1 MSSLKSIQLVQG
13 TGLYSPLAGAIV
25 RVRGVATGRSATGF
39 YLQDPNPDLDD
50 SSSCGIFVSATS
62 AQMAEFGARLW
73 QQVLEVSG
81 IVLDYIR
88 SENDRPSTQIVLQEL
103 EFLDQEAPEI
113 EPVWL
118 SAELLP
124 LNCAALSKRLNNW
137 ESMVVGI
144 RSGAVFSAPSNP
156 FGDYVVVLRGML
168 HGHPQSRLGTAVL
181 DPENPERWFPGFR
194 IARTDDAPLVNVG
207 DRLAQDVF
215 GPLSYRANSFQI
227 VARGK
232 LKVQYTGLSE
242 KLSALAIDP
251 GPEFTSILT
260 LNAFNLDQHLERAE
274 LVEDPRRDID
284 DDVGDRRFEMLA
296 KVIVRQALSPAIIA
310 LQEIQDND
318 GAEITAVTDAHL
330 TYLRLVN
337 AVRKQG
343 GPDYLWADIAPIA
356 NADGGQ
362 PGGNIRN
369 AYLYDPARVELLP
382 GSLQLLGAD
391 TEAFEGSRKPLVAHF
406 RVRRS
411 DKSLAVINV
420 HLASKRHQY
429 SIFAPSQAGFDPRE
443 RTRIDQ
449 ALLIRAHLEE
459 LQARG
464 LDYYV
469 TGDFNDFDFSPT
481 LAALCGESSVNLV
494 DAIPVQ
500 ERFDYNHRGKLH
512 TLMHAIVSH
521 AQAQPG
527 RWHFQILHGN
537 ELQGV
542 QPGSLGT
549 RATDHAY
556 VIGYLLV
563 GKAG

>member
-1 MSSLKSIQLVQG
+1 MTSLKSIQAVQG
-13 TGLYSPLAGAIV
+13 DGLYSPLAGAIV
-25 RVRGVATGRSATGF
+25 RVRGVATGRSGVGF
-39 YLQDPNPDLDD
+39 YLQDPNPDLEDP
-50 SSSCGIFVSATS
+50 SSSGIFVSATA
-62 AQMAEFGARLW
+62 AQMAEFGPRLW
-73 QQVLEVSG
+73 QQTLEVSG

-103 EFLDQEAPEI
+103 ELLDEEAAEI

-118 SAELLP
+118 SADLLP
-124 LNCAALSKRLNNW
+124 LNYAALASRLNNW
-137 ESMVVGI
+137 ESMVLGI

-168 HGHPQSRLGTAVL
+168 HGHPQSCLGTAVL

-194 IARTDDAPLVNVG
+194 IARPDDAPLVNVG
-207 DRLAQDVF
+207 DRLAQDVY

-227 VARGK
+227 SARGK
-232 LKVQYTGLSE
+232 LKVEQTGGTA
-242 KLSALAIDP
+242 ALRTHASNP
-251 GPEFTSILT
+251 GDQFTAILT
-260 LNAFNLDQHLERAE
+260 LNAFNLDQHVERAE

-284 DDVGDRRFEMLA
+284 DDVGDQRFAMLA
-296 KVIVRQALSPAIIA
+296 KVIVQNALSPAIVA

-318 GAEITAVTDAHL
+318 GAEITAITDAHL

-337 AVRKQG
+337 AVRKLG
-343 GPDYLWADIAPIA
+343 GPEYRWADIAPTA

-369 AYLYDPARVELLP
+369 AYLYDPQRVELVP
-382 GSLQLLGAD
+382 DSLQLLGVD
-391 TEAFEGSRKPLVAHF
+391 TEAFDGSRKPLLAHF
-406 RVRRS
+406 RVLQS
-411 DKSLAVINV
+411 GKILALINV

-429 SIFAPSQAGFDPRE
+429 PIFAPSQAGFDPRE

-449 ALLIRAHLEE
+449 ALLIRAHLDE
-459 LQARG
+459 LRTRG
-464 LDYYV
+464 IPYYV

-481 LAALCGESSVNLV
+481 LAALCGETSVNLV
-494 DAIPVQ
+494 ESIPVD

-512 TLMHAIVSH
+512 TLMHAIVGKEQT
-521 AQAQPG
+521 QAG
-527 RWHFQILHGN
+527 HWHFQILHGN

-542 QPGSLGT
+542 QPGELGT

-563 GKAG
+563 

>member
-1 MSSLKSIQLVQG
+1 MSSLKSIQAVQG
-13 TGLYSPLAGAIV
+13 DGLYSPMAGAIV
-25 RVRGVATGRSATGF
+25 RVRGVATGRSAAGF
-39 YLQDPNPDLDD
+39 YLQDPTPDPNDP
-50 SSSCGIFVSATS
+50 SSCGIFVSATA
-62 AQMAEFGARLW
+62 AQMADFGARLW
-73 QQVLEVSG
+73 QQMLDVSG

-103 EFLDQEAPEI
+103 EFLEQEAPEI

-124 LNCAALSKRLNNW
+124 LNCVALAKRLNNW

-181 DPENPERWFPGFR
+181 DPDNPERWFPGFR

-207 DRLAQDVF
+207 DRLAQDVY

-232 LKVQYTGLSE
+232 LSVQPTGLAD
-242 KLSALAIDP
+242 KLSAQAIDP

-274 LVEDPRRDID
+274 RVEDPRRDID

-296 KVIVRQALSPAIIA
+296 GVIVRQALSPAIIA

-318 GAEITAVTDAHL
+318 GAEITDITDAHL
-330 TYLRLVN
+330 TYLRLIN
-337 AVRKQG
+337 AVRKAG
-343 GPDYLWADIAPIA
+343 GPDYRWADIAPIA

-369 AYLYDPARVELLP
+369 AYLFDPARIELLP

-391 TEAFEGSRKPLVAHF
+391 TEAFEGSRKPLLAHF
-406 RVRRS
+406 RVRQSGRV
-411 DKSLAVINV
+411 LALINV

-449 ALLIRAHLEE
+449 ALIIRAHLDQLRE
-459 LQARG
+459 QG
-464 LDYYV
+464 VPYYV

-481 LAALCGESSVNLV
+481 LAALCGETGVNLM
-494 DAIPVQ
+494 DSIPVQ

-512 TLMHAIVSH
+512 TLMHAIVDKSQTESGH
-521 AQAQPG
+521 
-527 RWHFQILHGN
+527 WHFQILHGN

-542 QPGSLGT
+542 QPGALGT

-563 GKAG
+563 R

>member
-1 MSSLKSIQLVQG
+1 MSSLKSIQAVQG

-25 RVRGVATGRSATGF
+25 QVRGVATGRSGTGF
-39 YLQDPNPDLDD
+39 YMQDPNPDPDD
-50 SSSCGIFVSATS
+50 ASSSGIFVSATA
-62 AQMAEFGARLW
+62 AQMAEFGPRLW
-73 QQVLEVSG
+73 QQMLHVSG

-88 SENDRPSTQIVLQEL
+88 GENDRPSTQIVLQDL
-103 EFLDQEAPEI
+103 QLLDEDAVEI
-113 EPVWL
+113 EPIWL

-124 LNCAALSKRLNNW
+124 ANTVALAKRLNNW

-168 HGHPQSRLGTAVL
+168 HGHPQSRLGTAIL
-181 DPENPERWFPGFR
+181 DPENPERWYPGFR

-232 LKVQYTGLSE
+232 LKVQYTGLSD
-242 KLSALAIDP
+242 KLAAKAIDP
-251 GPEFTSILT
+251 GPEFTAILT
-260 LNAFNLDQHLERAE
+260 LNAFNLDQHVERPE
-274 LVEDPRRDID
+274 FVEDPRRDID

-296 KVIVRQALSPAIIA
+296 KVIVQQALSPAIIA

-318 GAEITAVTDAHL
+318 GAEISAVTDAHL

-337 AVRKQG
+337 AIRKQG
-343 GPDYLWADIAPIA
+343 GPDYRWADIAPVA

-369 AYLYDPARVELLP
+369 AYLYDPARIELIAE
-382 GSLQLLGAD
+382 SLQLLGLA
-391 TEAFEGSRKPLVAHF
+391 TEAFDGSRKPLVAHF
-406 RVRRS
+406 RVRQSGKR
-411 DKSLAVINV
+411 LAVINV

-449 ALLIRAHLEE
+449 ALLIRAYLEQ
-459 LQARG
+459 LLADG
-464 LDYYV
+464 IPYYV

-481 LAALCGESSVNLV
+481 LAALCGDTSVNLV
-494 DAIPVQ
+494 DSVPVQ

-521 AQAQPG
+521 AQAQAG

-556 VIGYLLV
+556 VIGHLLV
-563 GKAG
+563 

>member
-1 MSSLKSIQLVQG
+1 MTALKSIQAVQG
-13 TGLYSPLAGAIV
+13 DGLYSPLAGAIV
-25 RVRGVATGRSATGF
+25 RVRGVATGRSGAGF
-39 YLQDPNPDLDD
+39 YLQDPDPDPTDP
-50 SSSCGIFVSATS
+50 SSCGIFVSAT
-62 AQMAEFGARLW
+62 ATQMSQFGPRLW
-73 QQVLEVSG
+73 QQLLEVSG
-81 IVLDYIR
+81 IVLDYTR
-88 SENDRPSTQIVLQEL
+88 GENDRPSTQIVLQEL
-103 EFLDQEAPEI
+103 ELLDEQAPDI

-118 SAELLP
+118 SAETLP
-124 LNCAALSKRLNNW
+124 ANAVALAKRLNNF
-137 ESMVVGI
+137 ESMVLGI

-168 HGHPQSRLGTAVL
+168 HGYPQSRLGTAVL
-181 DPENPERWFPGFR
+181 DPDNPERWFPGFR
-194 IARTDDAPLVNVG
+194 IARPEDAPLVNVG
-207 DRLAQDVF
+207 DRLAQDVY

-232 LKVQYTGLSE
+232 LKVQQTGLSE
-242 KLSALAIDP
+242 ALRTHASDP
-251 GPEFTSILT
+251 GAEFTSILT
-260 LNAFNLDQHLERAE
+260 LNAFNLDTHRERPE

-284 DDVGDRRFEMLA
+284 DDVGDQRFEMLA
-296 KVIVRQALSPAIIA
+296 KVIVEQALSPAIVA

-318 GAEITAVTDAHL
+318 GAEITPITDAHL
-330 TYLRLVN
+330 TYLRLIH
-337 AVRKQG
+337 AVRKEG
-343 GPDYLWADIAPIA
+343 GPDYRWADIAPVA

-369 AYLYDPARVELLP
+369 AYLYDPERIELVP
-382 GSLQLLGAD
+382 DSLQLLGLD

-406 RVRRS
+406 RVRQS
-411 DKSLAVINV
+411 GKMVAVINV

-449 ALLIRAHLEE
+449 ALLIRAHLDALREQGVE
-459 LQARG
+459 
-464 LDYYV
+464 YYV

-481 LAALCGESSVNLV
+481 LAALCGETSVNLV
-494 DAIPVQ
+494 DSIPVQ

-512 TLMHAIVSH
+512 TLMHAIVSKS
-521 AQAQPG
+521 QAEAG

-542 QPGSLGT
+542 QPGALGT

-556 VIGYLLV
+556 VVGYLLV
-563 GKAG
+563 Q